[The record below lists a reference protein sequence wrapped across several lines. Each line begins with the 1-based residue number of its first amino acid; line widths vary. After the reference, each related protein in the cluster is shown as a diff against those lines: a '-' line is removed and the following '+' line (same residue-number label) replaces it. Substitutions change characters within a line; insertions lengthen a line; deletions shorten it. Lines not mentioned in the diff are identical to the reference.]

1 MYTYEVTSNPPMC
14 KILKD
19 GVAID
24 NSGPWE
30 SDEAAIAWAEAFVAK
45 CNAGYNPFTAV

>member
-19 GVAID
+19 GSVID
-24 NSGPWE
+24 HSGPWE
-30 SDEAAIAWAEAFVAK
+30 SEEAATAWAELFVAK
-45 CNAGYNPFTAV
+45 CNSGYNPFSGA

>member
-19 GVAID
+19 GVVID
-24 NSGPWE
+24 HSGPWE
-30 SDEAAIAWAEAFVAK
+30 SNEAATVWAEAFVAK

>member
-19 GVAID
+19 GSMID
-24 NSGPWE
+24 HSGPWE
-30 SDEAAIAWAEAFVAK
+30 SEEAAAAWAELFVTK
-45 CNAGYNPFTAV
+45 CNSGYNPFSGA

>member
-1 MYTYEVTSNPPMC
+1 MYTYEVTNNPPMC

-19 GVAID
+19 GSVID

-30 SDEAAIAWAEAFVAK
+30 STKAAEDWAKLFVEK
-45 CNAGYNPFTAV
+45 CNNGYVPFSE